1 LTPKKGRKFS
11 KIRGFL
17 KFSRNFFAASKKVK
31 IAGKRLETTN
41 GVDFGGRKGE
51 ESREKVKRLTFDRLF
66 RCPNEYEGVVFGRN
80 ARNEKVLYA

>member
-1 LTPKKGRKFS
+1 LTPKKRKKIFKNLRIS
-11 KIRGFL
+11 KI
-17 KFSRNFFAASKKVK
+17 SRNFFAASKKVK